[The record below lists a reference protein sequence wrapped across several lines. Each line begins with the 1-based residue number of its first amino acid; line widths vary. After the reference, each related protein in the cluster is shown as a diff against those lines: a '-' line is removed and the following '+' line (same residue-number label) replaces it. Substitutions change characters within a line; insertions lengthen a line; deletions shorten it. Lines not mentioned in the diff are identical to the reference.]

1 MNQICFALC
10 EYKSG
15 GLYEYS
21 WVSVVKKEQFV
32 LESAVVFVLVFLQ
45 K

>member
-21 WVSVVKKEQFV
+21 WVSVVKKKHFV
-32 LESAVVFVLVFLQ
+32 LENAVVLVLFFLQ